1 MAETL
6 VEDNITQEYAYG
18 ITPEM
23 REKYRWKLEQM
34 IREQGIKAAKTKEDL
49 YRHSDDSEQTPEEIT
64 AEVDEFLRMREAWH
78 EEDRKLR
85 EEREDEFGN

>member
-6 VEDNITQEYAYG
+6 VEETIAEENIYG

-23 REKYRWKLEQM
+23 REKYRKKLEQM
-34 IREQGIKAAKTKEDL
+34 IQEQGIKAAKSKEDL
-49 YRHSDDSEQTPEEIT
+49 YRHSESGQTPEEIT
-64 AEVDEFLRMREAWH
+64 AEVDEFLLMREQWR

-85 EEREDEFGN
+85 EERENESVG